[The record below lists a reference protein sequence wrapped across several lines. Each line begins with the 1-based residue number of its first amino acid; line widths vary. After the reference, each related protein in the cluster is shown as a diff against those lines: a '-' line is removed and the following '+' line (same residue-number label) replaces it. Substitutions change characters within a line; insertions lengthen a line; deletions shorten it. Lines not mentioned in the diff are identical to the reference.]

1 MGKGNSNNEMR
12 IGVFCGGLES
22 KLKNKLKGNS
32 VAEEI
37 IKFIKDSE
45 GKNTEQRILRIKAM
59 ADGAEGKYRSFGQQQ
74 SAKGKFEKFV
84 EAYKTKSG
92 LGRQDH
98 MTLELFEECMNKKFP
113 KELVYPRNSDL
124 ENRMWNYVF

>member
-32 VAEEI
+32 VAEAI

-59 ADGAEGKYRSFGQQQ
+59 ADGAEGKYRTFEQQQ
-74 SAKGKFEKFV
+74 NAKGEFEKIANYYLNKV
-84 EAYKTKSG
+84 GTSYP
-92 LGRQDH
+92 GRR
-98 MTLELFEECMNKKFP
+98 TLEHFKKWMDEKYLF
-113 KELVYPRNSDL
+113 VYP
-124 ENRMWNYVF
+124 ENL

>member
-32 VAEEI
+32 VAEAI

-59 ADGAEGKYRSFGQQQ
+59 ADGAEGKYRSFEQQQ
-74 SAKGKFEKFV
+74 NAKGEFERYVKPIM
-84 EAYKTKSG
+84 KKHNLTSLPG
-92 LGRQDH
+92 
-98 MTLELFEECMNKKFP
+98 MTLKCFEQWMDKRYLF
-113 KELVYPRNSDL
+113 
-124 ENRMWNYVF
+124 